1 MSAWVDEEFEKDFEE
16 EWKDFWLDILTTDGK
31 FDEKKIK
38 DEIHDFAYV
47 LREVP
52 KVYSHIT
59 NGNMSK
65 PNYWASEVISVS
77 DDYTTELCDEAYDD
91 GKREIIEKVKDAVKN
106 GYDINREIELWEGD
120 LKKC

>member
-1 MSAWVDEEFEKDFEE
+1 MSAWVDEEFDKEFEE
-16 EWKDFWLDILTTDGK
+16 DWKNFWLDILITDGK

-59 NGNMSK
+59 NGQMSK
-65 PNYWASEVISVS
+65 PNYWSSEVISVA
-77 DDYTTELCDEAYDD
+77 DDVTTELCNESYDD
-91 GKREIIEKVKDAVKN
+91 GQRDLIEEVKIAVKN
-106 GYDINREIELWEGD
+106 GYDLNREIELWEKR
-120 LKKC
+120 LKK